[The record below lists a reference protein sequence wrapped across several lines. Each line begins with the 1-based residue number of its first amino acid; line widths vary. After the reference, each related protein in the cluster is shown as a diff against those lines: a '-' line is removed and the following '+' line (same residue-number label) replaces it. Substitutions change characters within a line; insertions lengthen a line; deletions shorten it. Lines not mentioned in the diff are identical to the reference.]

1 MVSKLILIAPT
12 WQGPLRVMGL
22 PTVVRNGAPINYDK
36 VGQTWTKYPLF
47 FRVK

>member
-22 PTVVRNGAPINYDK
+22 PTVVRNGVKN
-36 VGQTWTKYPLF
+36 LN
-47 FRVK
+47 FRLKTVFLRMRSIIII